1 MRRRDI
7 QGLRAI
13 AIMMV
18 VAFHAGVGVPGGFAG
33 VDVFFVISGF
43 VITGTLLRELGAR
56 GGVDLP
62 RFYARRVKRLFPAL
76 AAMLI
81 FVAVAG
87 VLLIPVGSGHV
98 TATTGIFA
106 SLFTANFY
114 LYSLPTGYFASSV
127 QLDPLLHTWTLAVEE
142 QFYLV
147 FPAVLLGAW
156 WLGSQLGRPRAIAT
170 LLVGAVCGMS
180 FILALG
186 WADGSSTFGSVSSP
200 RAFAFYASPAR
211 GWEFGVGC
219 VAALLAPLLRRMPTL
234 VGFAL
239 ATVGLTAIGVTAL
252 TTTGGDSLWRTA
264 VVPTLGC
271 CALLLAGFAGG
282 NSLSRLLGLKPAVAV
297 GDLSYSL
304 YLWHWPLIVFAVALF
319 PGSGW
324 AAPMAAAVA
333 FAPAWASYRFLEN
346 PVRRNPRVHG
356 RVVVAIAIGCVAL
369 PITASLGL
377 AAIQPHLP
385 NPSQAARL
393 HADVLRGCDNA
404 LPYGDPRRP
413 AACTSTTPRAQGSV
427 VLIGDSNAGQFIEP
441 FVLAANRAG
450 FDATTATLRDCPFA
464 QLQVHFR
471 LGQGK
476 TCAVFNRRSLENLLR
491 ARPALVI
498 IAARTDW
505 YLNAPGAGQ
514 ASVAAL
520 TSRRWTGNPSRKAT
534 LFTRG
539 LHDEIKALNA
549 AGVPVV
555 LVHPVPVLP
564 INEQGCAAVLLML
577 NGCRKSLPRS
587 TVETTLRA
595 ARRVEDTALAGQLA
609 AWSVDFEDELCSRR
623 DCASR
628 RSDGLVMY
636 RDEDH
641 LSVDGA
647 QTLEPEFFKVI
658 RSRATTRSR

>member
-239 ATVGLTAIGVTAL
+239 ARSECGDRRHCPDDDWRRLAVADGRRPDIGVL
-252 TTTGGDSLWRTA
+252 RPPPGRVRGRQFSLA
-264 VVPTLGC
+264 
-271 CALLLAGFAGG
+271 LAGAEMRCGRR
-282 NSLSRLLGLKPAVAV
+282 SLLQPLPLALAVDRLRGCV
-297 GDLSYSL
+297 
-304 YLWHWPLIVFAVALF
+304 F

-623 DCASR
+623 GR
-628 RSDGLVMY
+628 
-636 RDEDH
+636 
-641 LSVDGA
+641 
-647 QTLEPEFFKVI
+647 EPTA
-658 RSRATTRSR
+658 R

>member
-1 MRRRDI
+1 MDI

-13 AIMMV
+13 AVLMV
-18 VAFHAGVGVPGGFAG
+18 VAFHAGVGLRGGFAG
-33 VDVFFVISGF
+33 VEVFFVISGF
-43 VITGTLLRELGAR
+43 VITGTLLRELSTGGGA
-56 GGVDLP
+56 DLP

-98 TATTGIFA
+98 TAVTGIFA

-114 LYSLPTGYFASSV
+114 LYALPTGYFATSV
-127 QLDPLLHTWTLAVEE
+127 QLNPLLHTWTLAVEE

-156 WLGSQLGRPRAIAT
+156 WLGSQLSRPRAIAT

-219 VAALLAPLLRRMPTL
+219 VAALLTPAFRRIPNL
-234 VGFAL
+234 VGLAL
-239 ATVGLTAIGVTAL
+239 AALGLTAIGVTAL

-282 NSLSRLLGLKPAVAV
+282 NALSRLLGLRPAVAV

-319 PGSGW
+319 PSSGW
-324 AAPMAAAVA
+324 AAPIAAAVA
-333 FAPAWASYRFLEN
+333 FVPAWASYRYLEN
-346 PVRRNPRVHG
+346 PVRRSTRVRG
-356 RVVVAIAIGCVAL
+356 RVVVAMAVGCVVL
-369 PITASLGL
+369 PIAASAGL
-377 AAIQPHLP
+377 AAVQPHLP
-385 NPSQAARL
+385 TPSQAAAL
-393 HADVLRGCDNA
+393 HADVLRGCDSA

-413 AACTSTTPRAQGSV
+413 VACTSTTPDARGTA

-441 FVLAANRAG
+441 FERASHRAG

-464 QLQVHFR
+464 QLQVHFL
-471 LGQGK
+471 LGQGNA
-476 TCAVFNRRSLENLLR
+476 CAVFNRRSLENLLR
-491 ARPALVI
+491 ARPALVV

-505 YLNAPGAGQ
+505 YLNAPGPGQ

-520 TSRRWTGNPSRKAT
+520 ANRRWTGDPSRKAT
-534 LFTRG
+534 LFTEG

-549 AGVPVV
+549 ARVPVV
-555 LVHPVPVLP
+555 LIHPVPVLP

-587 TVETTLRA
+587 AVERSLRA
-595 ARRVEDTALAGQLA
+595 ARRVENNALHGQRA
-609 AWSVDFEDELCSRR
+609 AWSVDFEDELCSTH

-636 RDEDH
+636 RDQDH

-647 QTLEPEFFKVI
+647 RTLAPEFFEIV
-658 RSRATTRSR
+658 RSRAATRSG